1 MQKMSLTISELE
13 SERAKILE
21 EIENKAQ
28 KLSGDT
34 KKPEQASLKSWL
46 NAAEEVMPATKPE
59 KTMKTKAKSSYQSQV
74 FKPPRN
80 KVPFF
85 GVFIV
90 LTLLLTLLGVIYIA
104 YSSLHKEFQNV
115 LQAYEK
121 STVQMKATQE
131 EITALQ
137 KSIATGGKVELFVSL
152 EDKVF
157 ALEAQVLA
165 LKNQIE
171 TQTTTPNNTVSNNID
186 AQPSST
192 TVVASTK
199 NSPEKEDK
207 LVTESVLDK
216 SLKRYTESL
225 EKRIDQKLEAILSY
239 LAENKQAEGEVFSI
253 NKKVSTPTTPKVP
266 AVKVPVIQQPLV
278 QLVKPIEKPSAPKL
292 AETPSPIKHY
302 STDVKWLMNEPK
314 MHYTLQLASMPEVH
328 SLQQIIN
335 KHQLKEVRT
344 LPQTRNGVTN
354 YVLITGSFSDRAL
367 ANELAKKIKSES
379 GISPWVR
386 KIKDLASRI
395 Q

>member
-1 MQKMSLTISELE
+1 MSLTISELE

-28 KLSGDT
+28 KFSGDS

-59 KTMKTKAKSSYQSQV
+59 KTMKTKAKSNYQSQV
-74 FKPPRN
+74 FKPARN

-85 GVFIV
+85 GVFII

-104 YSSLHKEFQNV
+104 YSSLHKELQNV

-121 STVQMKATQE
+121 STVQMKVTQE
-131 EITALQ
+131 EIAALQ

-165 LKNQIE
+165 LKNQVE
-171 TQTTTPNNTVSNNID
+171 TQTITPKNTVANNID

-192 TVVASTK
+192 TVITSTK
-199 NSPEKEDK
+199 NSPEQEDK

-239 LAENKQAEGEVFSI
+239 LAENKQAEGEIFSV
-253 NKKVSTPTTPKVP
+253 NKKVSAPTTPKVP

-302 STDVKWLMNEPK
+302 SADVKWLMNEPK
-314 MHYTLQLASMPEVH
+314 MHYTLQLASMPEAH

-386 KIKDLASRI
+386 KIKDLTSRI

>member
-1 MQKMSLTISELE
+1 MSLTISELE

-28 KLSGDT
+28 KFSGDS

-59 KTMKTKAKSSYQSQV
+59 KTMKTKAKSNYQSQV
-74 FKPPRN
+74 FKPARN

-85 GVFIV
+85 GVFII

-104 YSSLHKEFQNV
+104 YSSLHKELQNV

-121 STVQMKATQE
+121 STVQMKVTQE
-131 EITALQ
+131 EIAALQ

-165 LKNQIE
+165 LKNQVE
-171 TQTTTPNNTVSNNID
+171 TQTITPKNTVANNID

-192 TVVASTK
+192 TVITSTK
-199 NSPEKEDK
+199 NSPEQEDK

-239 LAENKQAEGEVFSI
+239 LAENKQAEGEIFSV
-253 NKKVSTPTTPKVP
+253 NKKVSAPTTPKVP

-278 QLVKPIEKPSAPKL
+278 ELVKPIEKPSAPKL

-302 STDVKWLMNEPK
+302 SADVKWLMNEPK
-314 MHYTLQLASMPEVH
+314 MHYTLQLASMPEAH

-386 KIKDLASRI
+386 KIKDLTSRI

>member
-28 KLSGDT
+28 KFSGDS

-59 KTMKTKAKSSYQSQV
+59 KTMKTKAKSNYQSQV
-74 FKPPRN
+74 FKPARN

-85 GVFIV
+85 GVFII

-104 YSSLHKEFQNV
+104 YSSLHKELQNV

-121 STVQMKATQE
+121 STVQMKVTQE
-131 EITALQ
+131 EIAALQ

-165 LKNQIE
+165 LKNQVE
-171 TQTTTPNNTVSNNID
+171 TQTITPKNTVANNID

-192 TVVASTK
+192 TVITSTK
-199 NSPEKEDK
+199 NSPEQEDK

-239 LAENKQAEGEVFSI
+239 LAENKQAEGEIFSV
-253 NKKVSTPTTPKVP
+253 NKKVSAPTTPKVP

-278 QLVKPIEKPSAPKL
+278 ELVKPIEKPSAPKL

-302 STDVKWLMNEPK
+302 SADVKWLMNEPK
-314 MHYTLQLASMPEVH
+314 MHYTLQLASMPEAH

-386 KIKDLASRI
+386 KIKDLTSRI

>member
-1 MQKMSLTISELE
+1 MSLTISELE
-13 SERAKILE
+13 AERAKILE

-28 KLSGDT
+28 KFSGNT

-59 KTMKTKAKSSYQSQV
+59 KTMKAKSNYQSQV

-104 YSSLHKEFQNV
+104 YSSLHKELQNV
-115 LQAYEK
+115 LQAHEK
-121 STVQMKATQE
+121 STVQMKAIQDEMTV
-131 EITALQ
+131 LQ

-152 EDKVF
+152 EDKIF
-157 ALEAQVLA
+157 ALEAQVSA
-165 LKNQIE
+165 LKSQIE
-171 TQTTTPNNTVSNNID
+171 TQTTTPNNTVANNMDI
-186 AQPSST
+186 QPSST
-192 TVVASTK
+192 AAVASMTNNLEQK
-199 NSPEKEDK
+199 DK

-239 LAENKQAEGEVFSI
+239 LAENKQAEGGEVFSV
-253 NKKVSTPTTPKVP
+253 NKEVSAPTTPKEP

-278 QLVKPIEKPSAPKL
+278 QFVKPIEKPTAPKL
-292 AETPSPIKHY
+292 AETPAPIKHY

-314 MHYTLQLASMPEVH
+314 MHYTLQLASMPEAH

-335 KHQLKEVRT
+335 KHQLKEVKI
-344 LPQTRNGVTN
+344 LPQTRNDVTN
-354 YVLITGSFSDRAL
+354 YVLITGSFSNRIL

-386 KIKDLASRI
+386 KIKDLTSRI